1 MSEQLG
7 LRERKK
13 RRTKQALVEAA
24 LRLFDAKGYDSTTVA
39 EIAATAEVSPATFF
53 NYFAT
58 KDEVVFA
65 DDAIYGE
72 LLQQA
77 FADRAA
83 GESPEDLLLRTIDRL
98 STAESWSFPLD
109 HELTRVRA
117 RLIAEVPALR
127 AGALLRNA
135 SLQQQLAHGLR
146 EAYPDDLDELTAAA
160 LTGALL
166 GAIDAAMHAE
176 IAGTTSDVVRRA
188 AGIALRG
195 RANPD
200 GASHL

>member
-1 MSEQLG
+1 MTG

-13 RRTKQALVEAA
+13 RRTKQALIDAA

-39 EIAATAEVSPATFF
+39 EIAAAAEVSPATFF

-65 DDAIYGE
+65 DDAIYLE
-72 LLQQA
+72 LLPQA
-77 FADRAA
+77 FADRA
-83 GESPEDLLLRTIDRL
+83 GESPEDLLLRAIDRL

-109 HELTRVRA
+109 HELTRIRA
-117 RLIAEVPALR
+117 RLIAEVPVLR

-135 SLQQQLAHGLR
+135 TLQKQLAHALR
-146 EAYPDDLDELTAAA
+146 DACPEVDELTAAA

-166 GAIDAAMHAE
+166 GAIDAAMHADL
-176 IAGTTSDVVRRA
+176 AAWGSTSDVVRRA
-188 AGIALRG
+188 AEIALRG
-195 RANPD
+195 RK
-200 GASHL
+200 HL

>member
-1 MSEQLG
+1 MTG

-13 RRTKQALVEAA
+13 RRTKQAMIDAA

-39 EIAATAEVSPATFF
+39 EIAEAAEVSPATFF

-65 DDAIYGE
+65 DDAIYLE
-72 LLQQA
+72 LLPQA
-77 FADRAA
+77 FADRSADDT
-83 GESPEDLLLRTIDRL
+83 PEDLLLRAVERL
-98 STAESWSFPLD
+98 SAADAWSFPLD
-109 HELTRVRA
+109 HELTRIRA
-117 RLIAEVPALR
+117 RLIAEVPVLR

-135 SLQQQLAHGLR
+135 ALQKQLAHALR
-146 EAYPDDLDELTAAA
+146 DACPEVGELSAAA

-166 GAIDAAMHAE
+166 GAIDAAMHTDLATPD
-176 IAGTTSDVVRRA
+176 TTSDLVRRA

-195 RANPD
+195 R
-200 GASHL
+200 GYL